1 MGAILRLRS
10 GRKEA
15 KDVDRPGAAVGDS
28 GLWAE
33 IVKRIEGKK
42 VISLFQIS
50 LQLDI
55 VEKPQSLLVK
65 RVHTGA

>member
-1 MGAILRLRS
+1 MGTILRLRS

-15 KDVDRPGAAVGDS
+15 KDTDRPGAAVGDS
-28 GLWAE
+28 GLRAE
-33 IVKRIEGKK
+33 IVKRIEVKK
-42 VISLFQIS
+42 VINLFQIS

>member
-28 GLWAE
+28 GLRAE
-33 IVKRIEGKK
+33 IVKRILRGKK
-42 VISLFQIS
+42 VINLFQIS

-55 VEKPQSLLVK
+55 VENHNLYW
-65 RVHTGA
+65 

>member
-28 GLWAE
+28 GLRAE
-33 IVKRIEGKK
+33 IVKRRGKK
-42 VISLFQIS
+42 VINLFQIS